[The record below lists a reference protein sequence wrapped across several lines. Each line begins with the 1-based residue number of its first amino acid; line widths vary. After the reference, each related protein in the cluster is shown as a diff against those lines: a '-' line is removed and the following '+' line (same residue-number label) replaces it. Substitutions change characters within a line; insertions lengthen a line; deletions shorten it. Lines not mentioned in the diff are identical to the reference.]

1 MLLTTEKPNAI
12 MTSESHDFKVMS
24 VQGAIHMPKQ
34 TFFNLPMEK
43 RQKIEQ
49 AALDEFS
56 EYGFDNS
63 NMNRI
68 VAQSKIA
75 KGSFYQYFDDKKD
88 LYFHLIDSLVTR
100 KIDLFKPFLDGYKHN
115 SFATNL
121 REMFRSGLEFAD
133 SDPKYYQLG
142 EDSAYK
148 NPALLQEFIEKYNP
162 MAVDIYIKLLEYSS
176 EKEELREGINI
187 PVTAS
192 FISSLVNQTTI
203 NLIAN
208 AVPAAQRNEVI
219 AELIGFIER
228 AVLK

>member
-1 MLLTTEKPNAI
+1 
-12 MTSESHDFKVMS
+12 
-24 VQGAIHMPKQ
+24 MPKQ
-34 TFFNLPMEK
+34 TFFNLPQEK

-88 LYFHLIDSLVTR
+88 LYFHLIDAIVTR
-100 KIDLFKPFLDGYKHN
+100 KVNLFKPLLDEYKNN
-115 SFATNL
+115 SFTKNL

-133 SDPKYYQLG
+133 SDPKYYRLS
-142 EDSAYK
+142 EDSAYR
-148 NPALLQEFIEKYNP
+148 NPALMQEFIEKYNP
-162 MAVDIYIKLLEYSS
+162 IAIDIYAKMLDYAS
-176 EKEELREGINI
+176 EKEELREGISI
-187 PVTAS
+187 PLTAS
-192 FISSLVNQTTI
+192 FISSLINQATI

-208 AVPAAQRNEVI
+208 SAPIAQRNEVI
-219 AELIGFIER
+219 AELIEFIEH

>member
-1 MLLTTEKPNAI
+1 
-12 MTSESHDFKVMS
+12 
-24 VQGAIHMPKQ
+24 MPKQ
-34 TFFNLPMEK
+34 TFFNLPQEK
-43 RQKIEQ
+43 RQIIEE

-88 LYFHLIDSLVTR
+88 LYLHLIDALVT
-100 KIDLFKPFLDGYKHN
+100 KKVNLFKPFLDEYKQN
-115 SFATNL
+115 SFSKNL

-133 SDPKYYQLG
+133 SDPKYYRLS

-148 NPALLQEFIEKYNP
+148 NPALIQEFVDKYNP
-162 MAVDIYIKLLEYSS
+162 MAIDIYAKLLEYAS
-176 EKEELREGINI
+176 EKDELRENINI
-187 PVTAS
+187 ALTAS

-203 NLIAN
+203 NLISN
-208 AVPAAQRNEVI
+208 ATPVIQRNGVI
-219 AELIGFIER
+219 AELIQFIER
-228 AVLK
+228 AVLKTT

>member
-1 MLLTTEKPNAI
+1 
-12 MTSESHDFKVMS
+12 
-24 VQGAIHMPKQ
+24 MPKQ
-34 TFFNLPMEK
+34 TFFNLPQEK

-68 VAQSKIA
+68 VAQSQIA

-100 KIDLFKPFLDGYKHN
+100 KISLFKPFLD
-115 SFATNL
+115 SFKQNPFAKNL
-121 REMFRSGLEFAD
+121 EEMFRIGLEFAD
-133 SDPKYYQLG
+133 SDPKYYRLS

-162 MAVDIYIKLLEYSS
+162 LAVDIYAQMLNYASEMGELHKDIDILL
-176 EKEELREGINI
+176 
-187 PVTAS
+187 TAS
-192 FISSLVNQTTI
+192 FIGSLINQTTI
-203 NLIAN
+203 SLISN
-208 AVPAAQRNEVI
+208 AVPVAQRNEVI

-228 AVLK
+228 AVLMRSAKREGLGRRE

>member
-1 MLLTTEKPNAI
+1 MET
-12 MTSESHDFKVMS
+12 
-24 VQGAIHMPKQ
+24 GAAQMPKQ
-34 TFFNLPMEK
+34 TFFNLPQEK

-68 VAQSKIA
+68 VAQSQIA

-88 LYFHLIDSLVTR
+88 LYFHLIDAIVTR
-100 KIDLFKPFLDGYKHN
+100 KVSLFKPFLNEYRQN

-133 SDPKYYQLG
+133 SDPKYFRLS

-148 NPALLQEFIEKYNP
+148 NPALMQEFIEKYNP
-162 MAVDIYIKLLEYSS
+162 IAIDIYAKLLEYAS
-176 EKEELREGINI
+176 EKKELHEGINI
-187 PVTAS
+187 PLTAS
-192 FISSLVNQTTI
+192 FISALVNQTTI
-203 NLIAN
+203 NLISN
-208 AVPAAQRNEVI
+208 AVPVAQRNAVI
-219 AELIGFIER
+219 AELIGFVER